1 MYGYVTVNKAELKFR
16 EYDIYHSFYCGLC
29 RKLKEKYGKVGQFT
43 LSYDMTFLLMLLTG
57 LYEPETF
64 TKGIK
69 CIAHPFDK
77 KPSRINEITDYVA
90 DMSLILSYY
99 KCKDDWIDDK
109 KVSKLAYSKLLKYKY
124 KKIEVDQTEKIEIID
139 SLLKEL
145 RNKEKVIEKDID
157 IMAGKFGNVM
167 AEVFVYKKDVW
178 ENNLRKIGFYLGKF
192 VYLMDAYE
200 DIEED
205 IKNKNY
211 NPLLPYY
218 ESLDF
223 EEKCFKLL
231 TMMMGEC
238 SKEFELLP
246 IIENAEILRNII
258 YSGVWSHY
266 EEIRKKR
273 NEKQVQID
281 E

>member
-16 EYDIYHSFYCGLC
+16 EYDLYHSFYCGLC
-29 RKLKEKYGKVGQFT
+29 RKLKEKYGKIGQFT

-57 LYEPETF
+57 LYEPEIF
-64 TKGIK
+64 TKDIK
-69 CIAHPFDK
+69 CVAHPFEK
-77 KPSRINEITDYVA
+77 KPARINEITDYVA

-109 KVSKLAYSKLLKYKY
+109 KVSKLVYSKLLKCKC
-124 KKIEVDQTEKIEIID
+124 KKMEVEQTEKIEIID
-139 SLLKEL
+139 ALLKEL
-145 RNKEKVIEKDID
+145 RNKEKAKEKDID

-205 IKNKNY
+205 IKSKNY
-211 NPLLPYY
+211 NPLLSYY
-218 ESLDF
+218 KSLDF
-223 EEKCFKLL
+223 EEKCSKLL

-246 IIENAEILRNII
+246 IIENAEILRNIL
-258 YSGVWSHY
+258 YSGVWSRY

-273 NEKQVQID
+273 NEKQVQIN